1 MTNPLSDLPSLQ
13 RRQHILKLVSRIAG
27 VQVNE
32 LKPDVLIREE
42 LGIDSL
48 KALEIVARIEKDL
61 SILINE
67 GQLLSVRTVEHFIN
81 LIERNY
87 TDQ

>member
-1 MTNPLSDLPSLQ
+1 M
-13 RRQHILKLVSRIAG
+13 
-27 VQVNE
+27 NE